1 MNGTPPVRRRLV
13 GMALR
18 RHRENRG
25 FTLEDAARVLECDR
39 SKISRIETGQR
50 GIRARDLRDLIAE
63 YDIGEQERAILAAI
77 ATPRS
82 ASGWWQR
89 YEDVLAGESRDYLIM
104 ESLAAQIL
112 TYHTQQVSG
121 LLQTQAYAV
130 AIAEASTSAPDPD
143 AARRAAEATLAR
155 QEAILG
161 AKEPEL
167 TMIIAEGA
175 LHQQVGG
182 AEVMRGQLARL
193 ADLAGSSPRLTVQ
206 VLPFASGAY
215 PDLGVGG
222 LTILTFPGTPVLGL
236 VRIAG
241 ISGGIYLD
249 DAEDVTRYASAF
261 ARIRDAALSAAASAA
276 MLRRMADVPAE
287 TGPRGAAELVL
298 CPGCCT
304 IDHILA
310 HENDP
315 EAIAPQASCARCS
328 FTFPLLPAEF
338 ALVTV
343 EAIRRHDCCPSRASK
358 AFIAEDP
365 DCGIF

>member
-18 RHRENRG
+18 RYRENRG

-63 YDIGEQERAILAAI
+63 YDIGEQERALLAAI
-77 ATPRS
+77 ATPKS

-89 YEDVLAGESRDYLIM
+89 YEDVLTGESRDYLIM

-112 TYHTQQVSG
+112 TYHTQQIPD
-121 LLQTQAYAV
+121 LLQTKAYAV
-130 AIAEASTSAPDPD
+130 AVAEASTSAPDPD
-143 AARRAAEATLAR
+143 AARRTAEATLAR

-167 TMIIAEGA
+167 TVIIAEGA

-182 AEVMRGQLARL
+182 ADVMRGQLARL
-193 ADLAGSSPRLTVQ
+193 AELADSSPQLTIQ

-241 ISGGIYLD
+241 VSGGIYLD

-261 ARIRDAALSAAASAA
+261 ARIRDAALSAPASAA

-287 TGPRGAAELVL
+287 TRPRGAAELVL

-310 HENDP
+310 HESDP
-315 EAIAPQASCARCS
+315 EAIGPQASCARCS

-338 ALVTV
+338 ALVTL
-343 EAIRRHDCCPSRASK
+343 EAIHRHDCCPGRNYR
-358 AFIAEDP
+358 
-365 DCGIF
+365 